1 MIETETADFET
12 VAGQAP
18 AEARAFLVVYTGDD
32 EARRSRVIDLTDGV
46 EITFGRSRAC
56 TVSIDSER
64 VSRQH
69 TRVWRAGD
77 ELWAADLGSRNGTR
91 VNGAR
96 IEGPTRI
103 GPGDELVIGPAVAV
117 VGRSSR
123 LRRARR
129 LADAEAFEDR
139 LEVEVDRSLRC
150 HRPLTVAMLRVAGT
164 TIATDAAIDRLLAAS
179 RRMDLV
185 ADYGGDELALILPE
199 VDAGAAAVSALVEVA
214 RGPQVTLHA
223 GIAAFP
229 RDGDSPGALT
239 AAARAALRR
248 ARRGG
253 PEVAVPDP
261 APAAADGAAVIADPA
276 MKRLYELVDR
286 IADTPVTVLVRGETG
301 TGKELVAE
309 ALHRRSGRRGGP
321 MVKLNCASL
330 PETLLESEL
339 FGHERG
345 AFTGADRRK
354 VGYFEAAAGG
364 TLFLDEIGEMP
375 LALQAKLLR
384 VLERRVITRVGST
397 TETAVDVRLVCATH
411 RDLEAEAHAGRFR
424 EDLFFRIGG
433 FTLIVPPLRD
443 RPSEIALLATHFA
456 RQFAAEL
463 GQPAPVLTAAAQ
475 AALLRHDWPGNV
487 RELRN
492 AVERAVVLGGPVI
505 DAALWPDRIR
515 DAELRAPATTASTSD
530 MKGHLAEVERASI
543 VAALAGAGGNQTR
556 AATTLGIS
564 RRALIYKMEKYGLK
578 LPPGAR

>member
-1 MIETETADFET
+1 MSETETADLDT
-12 VAGQAP
+12 IAGQRP
-18 AEARAFLVVYTGDD
+18 AAARAFLVVYTGDD
-32 EARRSRVIDLTDGV
+32 EARQSRVVDLADGV
-46 EITFGRSRAC
+46 EVTFGRSRAN
-56 TVSIDSER
+56 TIAIDHER

-96 IEGPTRI
+96 IEGPTRV
-103 GPGDELVIGPAVAV
+103 GPGDEIVVGPALVV
-117 VGRSSR
+117 VGRASG
-123 LRRARR
+123 LRQPRR
-129 LADAEAFEDR
+129 LADEDSFEDR

-150 HRPLTVAMLRVAGT
+150 HRPLTIAMLRVTG
-164 TIATDAAIDRLLAAS
+164 AAAAS
-179 RRMDLV
+179 DGALERLVAATRRMDLV
-185 ADYGGDELALILPE
+185 ADYGGEDLALVLPE
-199 VDAGAAAVSALVEVA
+199 ADAAEVERLAAAA
-214 RGPQVTLHA
+214 RGPGVEVQA
-223 GIAAFP
+223 GVAVFP
-229 RDGDSPGALT
+229 RDGDNPGALV

-253 PEVAVPDP
+253 PAVVAAEA
-261 APAAADGAAVIADPA
+261 APVSDGAPVIADPA
-276 MKRLYELVDR
+276 MRTLYQLIER

-309 ALHRRSGRRGGP
+309 ALHRRSARRSGP
-321 MVKLNCASL
+321 LVKLNCASL

-397 TETAVDVRLVCATH
+397 SETAVDVRLVCATH
-411 RDLEAEAHAGRFR
+411 RDLEAAAHAGQFR
-424 EDLFFRIGG
+424 EDLFFRISG

-443 RPSEIALLATHFA
+443 RRAEIPLLAAHFA

-463 GQPAPVLTAAAQ
+463 GQPAPVLSEAAT

-505 DAALWPDRIR
+505 DAQLWPDRVR
-515 DAELRAPATTASTSD
+515 DAELATPGAVATAGSD
-530 MKGHLAEVERASI
+530 MKGHLADVERSSI
-543 VAALAGAGGNQTR
+543 VAALATAGGNQTR
-556 AATTLGIS
+556 AATALGIS

-578 LPPGAR
+578 PPPGTR